1 MGMKRTLLLLITA
14 ACLRA
19 ETHNLTLKQAIDLAL
34 NQNTDLII
42 ALELGSLVE
51 LAETVVAGAL
61 ARTESRGAHYRADF
75 PKRDDANWLKHTL
88 CYYTANGPRLAYT
101 PVTITRFP
109 PA

>member
-1 MGMKRTLLLLITA
+1 MTGALA
-14 ACLRA
+14 AVRA
-19 ETHNLTLKQAIDLAL
+19 LKARAARVRLDDRGQVF
-34 NQNTDLII
+34 NTDLIT

-61 ARTESRGAHYRADF
+61 AREESRGAHYRADF

-88 CYYTANGPRLAYT
+88 CYYTASGPRLAYT